1 MEKYVKIIIIVIVI
15 GGTGYVAN
23 DQIQR
28 WHKRSVDTELSQ
40 EQNEWN
46 IKTEVLQVRIANL
59 EEALAQQKDTLVP
72 RERLI
77 EVFGEDSTVVSL
89 EQRAINCGELESHI
103 TSFFTYLD
111 KKGYGKSYEMEEE
124 MYELFQFTVAQ
135 LSANPPMVSG
145 EMKDL
150 SSLIRNMAHFYRTL
164 GKKRIGL
171 FKDIVKNES
180 EIIESLMLVF
190 FSWATSGDR
199 CKEIARGYPSSEVMY
214 EYAGFFLNT
223 LSGKSYL
230 SRRDSKLRILATYY
244 SILTVDRAN
253 EETLNRHGIDIRPHI
268 DFLLYDIDS
277 QRGLI
282 YKKQYLKGL
291 VGLKKKYQR

>member
-1 MEKYVKIIIIVIVI
+1 MGKYAKILVVLIVI

-23 DQIQR
+23 DQLQR
-28 WHKRSVDTELSQ
+28 WHKRSLDNALSK
-40 EQNEWN
+40 EQKMWK
-46 IKTEVLQVRIANL
+46 IKTGIL
-59 EEALAQQKDTLVP
+59 EEKITSLEEDLAQQKDKLVP
-72 RERLI
+72 RERLL
-77 EVFGEDSTVVSL
+77 EVFGEDPTVVSP

-111 KKGYGKSYEMEEE
+111 KKGYGKTYEMEEG
-124 MYELFQFTVAQ
+124 MYELFHLTVTQ
-135 LSANPPMVSG
+135 LSENPPMVSG

-150 SSLIRNMAHFYRTL
+150 ASLIRNMSHFYRTL

-190 FSWATSGDR
+190 FAWATSGDR
-199 CKEIARGYPSSEVMY
+199 CKEIARGYPTLEVMY

-223 LSGKSYL
+223 LAGKSYL
-230 SRRDSKLRILATYY
+230 LRRDSKLRILSTYY
-244 SILTVDRAN
+244 SVLTVDRAN
-253 EETLNRHGIDIRPHI
+253 EETLNRYVIDIRSHI
-268 DFLLYDIDS
+268 DFLLYEIDS

-291 VGLKKKYQR
+291 VGLKKKYQN